1 MLKKL
6 LLTSALSLAANIAS
20 ASPSDDF
27 SSLLNGMKTMKS
39 NFTQTVYDGS
49 GHAIQS
55 SNGQM
60 ALDRPGKF
68 RWEVKKPIPQLIIA
82 NDKKLWIYD
91 PDLAQVTIKL
101 LNQSAGDTPALLL
114 SHVGAVLSDNY
125 VVTTVTEKPAT
136 LSWFMLK
143 PKNNDNMFQAVE
155 MGFNGNKISE
165 MRLKDHLGHT
175 TAIKFVNATTNT
187 NLPAMLFSFKV
198 PKGVDVIDET
208 KRR

>member
-6 LLTSALSLAANIAS
+6 LLTSALSLAANIAI

-27 SSLLNGMKTMKS
+27 SALLNGMKTMKS
-39 NFTQTVYDGS
+39 NFTQTVYDNNGR
-49 GHAIQS
+49 AIQS

-91 PDLAQVTIKL
+91 PDLAQVTIKV

-114 SHVGAVLSDNY
+114 SHVGSVLSDNY
-125 VVTTVTEKPAT
+125 TVSTVTEKPAT

-155 MGFNGNKISE
+155 MGFNGGRITE

-175 TAIKFVNATTNT
+175 TAIKFVNATTNSS
-187 NLPAMLFSFKV
+187 LPAMLFSFKV

>member
-1 MLKKL
+1 MLKKIV
-6 LLTSALSLAANIAS
+6 LTSLLSLAANIAI
-20 ASPSDDF
+20 ASPSDNL
-27 SSLLNGMKTMKS
+27 STLLNGMKTMKS
-39 NFTQTVYDGS
+39 NFTQTVYDNNGK
-49 GHAIQS
+49 AIQK

-68 RWEVKKPIPQLIIA
+68 RWEVKKPIPQLIVA

-101 LNQSAGDTPALLL
+101 LNESTGDTPALLL
-114 SHVGAVLSDNY
+114 SHVGSVLDDSY
-125 VVTTVTEKPAT
+125 TVTAITEKPAT

-155 MGFNGNKISE
+155 MGFKGSKIEE